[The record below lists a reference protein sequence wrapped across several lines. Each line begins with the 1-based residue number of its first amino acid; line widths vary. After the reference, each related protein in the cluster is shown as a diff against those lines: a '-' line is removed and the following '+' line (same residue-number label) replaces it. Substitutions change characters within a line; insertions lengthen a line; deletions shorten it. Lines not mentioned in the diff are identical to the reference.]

1 MASMTAIELFCA
13 DIWVSPYGDDRNSGL
28 SRVHPVQTLHAA
40 LRQARELRRLNDP
53 SVTSGVN
60 IFLEEGIYCRHE
72 PLLIRPEDSG
82 TPSSPTLIKGID
94 GNHVVISGGVR
105 VSGWKLAGRIKGLSA
120 DVQNKIWMVDVPLV
134 NGNVIDFRQLWIN
147 GRKAVRTRN
156 IADFRQMDRIISDD
170 IQNEILWV
178 PTNSVERIA
187 KSLHAELV
195 LHQMWEI
202 AVLRIQSIVFNG
214 DSAGI
219 KFHSPENRIQFEHPW
234 PRPMMGKGVNSPF
247 YITNAM
253 ELLDRPGEWYFD
265 KADSRLYYYPLPGE
279 KMDSISAI
287 IPFAETLVEVMGT
300 ADRPVAHIRFENIHF
315 NYTTWLR
322 PSEKGHVPL
331 QAGMYM
337 LDAYRLVPKLQRD
350 AEDHPLDNQAW
361 IGRPPAAV
369 EVEGAHH
376 IVFENCVFEHLGS
389 CGLDFKK
396 TTHDTR
402 VVGCLFH
409 DIAGNGMQIGMFSEP
424 SVETHLPYRPQDER
438 EICTGQVIENN
449 YIADIGNED
458 WGCVGIC
465 AGYVRD
471 ILIRYNDLC
480 DLPYTGISG
489 GWGWT
494 RSSNCMRNNRIIANN
509 VHHFAKHMHDVAGIY
524 TLSSQPHSVIAE
536 NYVHDIVLSPYAHD
550 PDHWFYLYTDEGSS
564 YIEVKNNWC
573 NTEKFLQ
580 NANGP
585 GVVWENNGPMVHDSV
600 KINAGLKP
608 EYQYLWYK

>member
-1 MASMTAIELFCA
+1 MVFMTAVKLLCA

-28 SRVHPVQTLHAA
+28 SRVHPLQTLHAA

-53 SVTSGVN
+53 SAKTGIN
-60 IFLEEGIYCRHE
+60 ILLEEGIYCQPE

-94 GNHVVISGGVR
+94 GDHVVISGGVT
-105 VSGWKLAGRIKGLSA
+105 VSGWKLAGRIEGLSA
-120 DVQNKIWMVDVPLV
+120 DMQDKIWMVDVPLV

-147 GRKAVRTRN
+147 RRKAVRTRN

-178 PTNSVERIA
+178 PTSSVARIA
-187 KSLHAELV
+187 KSPHAELV

-202 AVLRIQSIVFNG
+202 AVLRIQSI
-214 DSAGI
+214 
-219 KFHSPENRIQFEHPW
+219 
-234 PRPMMGKGVNSPF
+234 
-247 YITNAM
+247 
-253 ELLDRPGEWYFD
+253 
-265 KADSRLYYYPLPGE
+265 
-279 KMDSISAI
+279 
-287 IPFAETLVEVMGT
+287 
-300 ADRPVAHIRFENIHF
+300 
-315 NYTTWLR
+315 
-322 PSEKGHVPL
+322 
-331 QAGMYM
+331 
-337 LDAYRLVPKLQRD
+337 
-350 AEDHPLDNQAW
+350 
-361 IGRPPAAV
+361 
-369 EVEGAHH
+369 
-376 IVFENCVFEHLGS
+376 
-389 CGLDFKK
+389 GLDFKK

-402 VVGCLFH
+402 VVGCLFR

-471 ILIRYNDLC
+471 ILIRYNELC
-480 DLPYTGISG
+480 DLPYTGISV

-494 RSSNCMRNNRIIANN
+494 RNNNCMRNNRIIANN

-524 TLSSQPHSVIAE
+524 TLSSQPYSVIAE

-573 NTEKFLQ
+573 DAEKFLQ

-585 GVVWENNGPMVHDSV
+585 GVVWGNNGPMVHDSV